1 MSTKAVSKKSVKQ
14 KVTEVPTV
22 IETPKVVV
30 PPVTETPIEATEV
43 PQENVSIL
51 ESIRLSLEKYA
62 SIRKE
67 IREAEL
73 NLRNLR
79 VLYKDEIKSNKS
91 LKKRRRKENGEKRE
105 IEHGFQ
111 KPTLISDTL
120 AEFLGLPK
128 GSLLKRHEAT
138 KQIAAYVNKNECYGM
153 LPGKDGV
160 MKLNK
165 TIIKPDAKLA
175 KVFGKLDILLSKN
188 KPELGPGLSY
198 FNAHSYL
205 KREGHFIKEDPV
217 VTA

>member
-1 MSTKAVSKKSVKQ
+1 MSTRSVSKKSVKQ
-14 KVTEVPTV
+14 TPVPVVVETPVPVVETPVEPEVTE
-22 IETPKVVV
+22 I
-30 PPVTETPIEATEV
+30 
-43 PQENVSIL
+43 PQESVSIL
-51 ESIRLSLEKYA
+51 EAIKLSLEKYA

-91 LKKRRRKENGEKRE
+91 LKKRRRKDSGEKRE
-105 IEHGFQ
+105 ILHGFQ

-138 KQIAAYVNKNECYGM
+138 KQIAAYVNKHECYGM

-165 TIIKPDAKLA
+165 TVIKPDAKLA
-175 KVFGKLDILLSKN
+175 KLFGPINILASKN
-188 KPELGPGLSY
+188 RPELGCLITY
-198 FNAHSYL
+198 FNMHSFL

-217 VTA
+217 ATA